1 MLNEIRFTSL
11 ISEALRAC
19 PWDISGENKSVDKG
33 HHKAN
38 QVAGI
43 LSEVQNGTLC
53 RRSYGGGRLPP
64 KDLTECPDTTF
75 ARNIRSDKPPSDK
88 IRLSQQNHSSTTAFS
103 RHYHRITDIYHGSF
117 TRMIIIAVLTY
128 RVG

>member
-19 PWDISGENKSVDKG
+19 PRDISGKNESVKNG

-43 LSEVQNGTLC
+43 LSEGQNGTSS
-53 RRSYGGGRLPP
+53 RRNYEGGRLPP

-75 ARNIRSDKPPSDK
+75 ARNIRSDKPPSDNLK
-88 IRLSQQNHSSTTAFS
+88 CSNIFMILGESMQNDLEFLQH
-103 RHYHRITDIYHGSF
+103 
-117 TRMIIIAVLTY
+117 
-128 RVG
+128 

>member
-19 PWDISGENKSVDKG
+19 PRDISGENKSVNNG

-43 LSEVQNGTLC
+43 LSEGQSITSC
-53 RRSYGGGRLPP
+53 RRSNGGGRLPP

-75 ARNIRSDKPPSDK
+75 ARNIRSDKPPSDNLK
-88 IRLSQQNHSSTTAFS
+88 CSN
-103 RHYHRITDIYHGSF
+103 IYF
-117 TRMIIIAVLTY
+117 YVE
-128 RVG
+128 

>member
-64 KDLTECPDTTF
+64 KDLTECPQHYLCPKYPQRQAPERQSEIF
-75 ARNIRSDKPPSDK
+75 EL
-88 IRLSQQNHSSTTAFS
+88 LSNF
-103 RHYHRITDIYHGSF
+103 
-117 TRMIIIAVLTY
+117 M
-128 RVG
+128 